1 MATDQKSPS
10 ESGEWLG
17 RYTLPGSLSERTN
30 IPSATV
36 GDVALRPARD
46 VPVLWCTE
54 CHAAMRTYYYALNG
68 ARALCADCKQPFED
82 RVARGTG
89 PEALS
94 RALLWGAGAAAGA
107 ALLLGGA
114 LVFFGFLQLFAAI
127 AIGWLVARV
136 IGRATANYG
145 GRQYQWTAV
154 LLTYIALGAAF
165 LVPVVRDT
173 IALAQAQDMSTSL
186 PEAAQTG
193 LASSPFGETG
203 PLGAVVNALLLMV
216 TLPLVAPFAYG
227 VQGAAIAYIALAF
240 AVKKVWDMTS
250 CPVELNLTGP
260 FRVGRGPIDP
270 DS

>member
-1 MATDQKSPS
+1 MATDRKSPS

-17 RYTLPGSLSERTN
+17 RYTLPGSLPERTN
-30 IPSATV
+30 APSATV
-36 GDVALRPARD
+36 GDVPLRPARD
-46 VPVLWCTE
+46 APVLWCTE
-54 CHAAMRTYYYALNG
+54 CHVAMHTYYYALNG

-94 RALLWGAGAAAGA
+94 RALLWGAGAAAGG

-186 PEAAQTG
+186 PAAAQTG

-250 CPVELNLTGP
+250 CPLELNLTGP

>member
-17 RYTLPGSLSERTN
+17 RYTLPGSPSERTT

-68 ARALCADCKQPFED
+68 ERALCADCKQPFED
-82 RVARGTG
+82 WVARGTG

-127 AIGWLVARV
+127 AIGWFVARA

-173 IALAQAQDMSTSL
+173 IALAQAQDMATSL
-186 PEAAQTG
+186 PDAQAG

-227 VQGAAIAYIALAF
+227 VRGAAIAYIALAF

-250 CPVELNLTGP
+250 CPVELNVTGP

>member
-1 MATDQKSPS
+1 M
-10 ESGEWLG
+10 
-17 RYTLPGSLSERTN
+17 
-30 IPSATV
+30 
-36 GDVALRPARD
+36 
-46 VPVLWCTE
+46 LWCTE
-54 CHAAMRTYYYALNG
+54 CRAAMRTCYYALNG

-127 AIGWLVARV
+127 AIGWFVARV

-173 IALAQAQDMSTSL
+173 IALAQAQDMATSL
-186 PEAAQTG
+186 PDAQAG
-193 LASSPFGETG
+193 LASSPFGESG

-227 VQGAAIAYIALAF
+227 VRGAAIAYVALAF

-260 FRVGRGPIDP
+260 FPVGRGPIDP
-270 DS
+270 QA